1 MTSDGE
7 LLGRYATTQSEDA
20 FAELVRR
27 HLDLV
32 YSAALRQVNDD
43 SHLAQD
49 VAQTVFRDLAGKAAV
64 LSTRETLTGWLYTST
79 HFAAAKAVRT
89 ERRRCAREQE
99 ACAMHDSLNAPSPE
113 PDWERLSPVLDE
125 AMHELKASERDVIL
139 MRYFE
144 NCPLAAI
151 GERLGLGEDAA
162 RKRVDRALE
171 KLRVFLSRRG
181 VATTAALTSV
191 LSANAVQLAPAGLAA
206 TLTTASLTG
215 AVAGSGATLAL
226 WHLITMTKLKLGA
239 IGVLVVAGVA
249 TPLVIQHQSQARLRD
264 EIHSLQAQG
273 DELAR
278 LKAENQHLSEL
289 LARMRSAATPESNQL
304 NELLRL
310 RSEVGLLRQQ
320 TNDLATLQ
328 AENRS
333 LRAARGGSPGSA
345 SPESEASDPI
355 PRDQWAFMGYATPE
369 ATAQS
374 LLWALRE
381 GNTNA
386 FFVYLSGLDPE
397 SRARMEEESRKRGG
411 PTAFA
416 ELGAHETGG
425 MAAYRIIKKIVVN
438 DERVLL
444 QVQAGETQPV
454 QTFIMKKIGDEWK
467 MAGELK

>member
-278 LKAENQHLSEL
+278 LKAENEHLSEL
-289 LARMRSAATPESNQL
+289 LAQMRSAATAETNRL

-328 AENRS
+328 AQNRS
-333 LRAARGGSPGSA
+333 LRAARGNSSGSA

-397 SRARMEEESRKRGG
+397 SRAKVEEEARKRGG
-411 PTAFA
+411 PAAFA

>member
-7 LLGRYATTQSEDA
+7 LLRRYATTRSEDA
-20 FAELVRR
+20 FAEVVRR

-32 YSAALRQVNDD
+32 YSAALRQVNGDAQ
-43 SHLAQD
+43 LAQD
-49 VAQTVFRDLAGKAAV
+49 VAQVVFRDLAAKAAT
-64 LSTRETLTGWLYTST
+64 LSSRETLTGWLYTST
-79 HFAAAKAVRT
+79 HFVAAKAVRT
-89 ERRRCAREQE
+89 ERRRRVREQE
-99 ACAMHDSLNAPSPE
+99 AH
-113 PDWERLSPVLDE
+113 
-125 AMHELKASERDVIL
+125 AMHELLNTPAADLDWNQLRPVLDQAMLELRTSDRDVIL

-144 NCPLAAI
+144 NRPLAFI
-151 GERLGLGEDAA
+151 GAQLGLGEDAA

-181 VATTAALTSV
+181 VATASALATV
-191 LSANAVQLAPAGLAA
+191 LSANAVQLAPSGLAV
-206 TLTTASLTG
+206 TLTTASLAG
-215 AVAGSGATLAL
+215 AASVGGSTFAFWQLLA
-226 WHLITMTKLKLGA
+226 MTKLKLTA
-239 IGVLVVAGVA
+239 VSVLLLAGVA
-249 TPLVIQHQSQARLRD
+249 TPLILQQQSQNRLRD
-264 EIHSLQAQG
+264 EIRSLQAQV

-278 LKAENQHLSEL
+278 LKLENEHLRQLMAQSSTGET
-289 LARMRSAATPESNQL
+289 AGSNQL
-304 NELLRL
+304 SELLRL
-310 RSEVGLLRQQ
+310 RSEAGLLRQQ

-328 AENRS
+328 SENRR
-333 LRAARGGSPGSA
+333 LRATRGNSSGNA

-355 PRDQWAFMGYATPE
+355 PRDQWIFMGYATPE

-386 FFVYLSGLDPE
+386 FFVYLSGLDSE
-397 SRARMEEESRKRGG
+397 SRARMEEEARKRGG
-411 PTAFA
+411 PAAFA

>member
-1 MTSDGE
+1 
-7 LLGRYATTQSEDA
+7 
-20 FAELVRR
+20 
-27 HLDLV
+27 
-32 YSAALRQVNDD
+32 
-43 SHLAQD
+43 
-49 VAQTVFRDLAGKAAV
+49 
-64 LSTRETLTGWLYTST
+64 
-79 HFAAAKAVRT
+79 
-89 ERRRCAREQE
+89 
-99 ACAMHDSLNAPSPE
+99 
-113 PDWERLSPVLDE
+113 
-125 AMHELKASERDVIL
+125 
-139 MRYFE
+139 
-144 NCPLAAI
+144 
-151 GERLGLGEDAA
+151 
-162 RKRVDRALE
+162 
-171 KLRVFLSRRG
+171 
-181 VATTAALTSV
+181 
-191 LSANAVQLAPAGLAA
+191 
-206 TLTTASLTG
+206 
-215 AVAGSGATLAL
+215 
-226 WHLITMTKLKLGA
+226 
-239 IGVLVVAGVA
+239 
-249 TPLVIQHQSQARLRD
+249 
-264 EIHSLQAQG
+264 LQAQG

-278 LKAENQHLSEL
+278 LKAENEHLSEL
-289 LARMRSAATPESNQL
+289 LAQMRSAATAETNRL

-328 AENRS
+328 AQNRS
-333 LRAARGGSPGSA
+333 LRAARGNSSGSA

-397 SRARMEEESRKRGG
+397 SRAKVEEEARKRGG
-411 PTAFA
+411 PAAFA